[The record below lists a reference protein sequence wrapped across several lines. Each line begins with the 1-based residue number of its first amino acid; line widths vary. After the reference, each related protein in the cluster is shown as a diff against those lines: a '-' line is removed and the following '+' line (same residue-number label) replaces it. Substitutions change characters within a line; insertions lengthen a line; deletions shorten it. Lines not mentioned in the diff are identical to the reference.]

1 MASYTPNY
9 NLYLPNENDD
19 IGVAQSLSDNF
30 SKIDTQIKNRVSEI
44 GILSNLTTT
53 SKSNLVSAINE
64 HDSEIGNLSSL
75 TTSNK
80 STVVAAIN
88 EVKGNTVINSTNIGT
103 MSNLT
108 TTNKNSLVDAI
119 NEVKGKVDT
128 NTTNIGT
135 LLNLNTTDKTNLV
148 NAINEVN
155 NKLLGIAKGTFT
167 TSGDGAAT
175 TVNIAHGLGVVP
187 AFYQVQEASADAGTA
202 DISFVTADAT
212 NITVTFKTAL
222 PAGTNNITLVWRA
235 EL

>member
-19 IGVAQSLSDNF
+19 IEVAQSLSDNF
-30 SKIDTQIKNRVSEI
+30 SKIDTQIKNRASEI

-88 EVKGNTVINSTNIGT
+88 EVKGNTVTNSTNIGT

-108 TTNKNSLVDAI
+108 TTNKNSLVDAV

-128 NTTNIGT
+128 NTINIGT

-167 TSGDGAAT
+167 ISGDGSAT

-187 AFYQVQEASADAGTA
+187 SFYQVQEASADAGTA